1 MVLVVLRR
9 LVLVAIKSHQHSRR
23 STAISEC
30 QLLGVRPVLRARR
43 NELRGQKG
51 EYQKKTEAST
61 YNCSWK
67 TGLKKHIKT
76 VAVAVAT
83 VYLLALLNPEHENVD
98 RFFFFGDLILQQ
110 QHNRNSEIKRKVV
123 APVSLI
129 EKLCKTQQ
137 GFQLLPLLRPLFSQ

>member
-51 EYQKKTEAST
+51 EYQKKNRSLNLQLQLED
-61 YNCSWK
+61 W
-67 TGLKKHIKT
+67 LKKHIKT

-110 QHNRNSEIKRKVV
+110 QHN
-123 APVSLI
+123 
-129 EKLCKTQQ
+129 
-137 GFQLLPLLRPLFSQ
+137 